1 MSQKKLNEL
10 TYFPALLEKVLLQS
24 NVVSLF
30 SILAM
35 CNSPQE
41 QGDIDAVDAV
51 PAIEADVHPP
61 SLISR
66 PLHLANNL
74 QASSNS
80 ADSAYEESLNESQ
93 YSTSLASSVM
103 NYKYENGRRYHSYRE
118 GSYPLPN
125 DESEQERLD
134 LLHHIFKLMLDGELF
149 RAPIPPDPH
158 RVLDFGTGTGI
169 WAMDFADQFPSAEV
183 VGTDLSPIQPMW
195 VQPNCRFYVDDV
207 ESEWVY
213 RESEAFD
220 FIHGRGMAGSIR
232 DWPKLYEQ
240 IYKNLKPGGY
250 LEMQE
255 YETWVRSDDGTL
267 ENAKFIIEWQEKIDE
282 ASKAFGKQMNVAGL
296 QKGYIQD
303 AGFEDVTEDIYKVSL
318 LISDN
323 PESLLTSNQLPQG
336 PWPKDKKQKLIGRYQ
351 IAQMLAAVEPF
362 TLAVFTR
369 SLGWSNQ
376 EAQALMAGDR
386 ADFRNPKNHLYVI
399 VRFIYGRKPLD
410 K

>member
-1 MSQKKLNEL
+1 M
-10 TYFPALLEKVLLQS
+10 
-24 NVVSLF
+24 
-30 SILAM
+30 
-35 CNSPQE
+35 
-41 QGDIDAVDAV
+41 
-51 PAIEADVHPP
+51 
-61 SLISR
+61 ISR

-93 YSTSLASSVM
+93 YSTSLASSVV

-149 RAPIPPDPH
+149 RAPLPPDPH

-296 QKGYIQD
+296 QKGFIQD
-303 AGFEDVTEDIYKVSL
+303 AGFEDVTEDIYKVRL
-318 LISDN
+318 FIS
-323 PESLLTSNQLPQG
+323 
-336 PWPKDKKQKLIGRYQ
+336 R
-351 IAQMLAAVEPF
+351 
-362 TLAVFTR
+362 
-369 SLGWSNQ
+369 
-376 EAQALMAGDR
+376 
-386 ADFRNPKNHLYVI
+386 
-399 VRFIYGRKPLD
+399 
-410 K
+410 